1 VHAVPHGVGNSF
13 GILQA
18 LRVYWKHFSCFM
30 LTLCF
35 DRNWIL
41 KMVRIV
47 NVVFGKVILWVLVV
61 VVW

>member
-1 VHAVPHGVGNSF
+1 MHAVAHGVGISF

-18 LRVYWKHFSCFM
+18 LRVYWKQFSCFV
-30 LTLCF
+30 LALCP
-35 DRNWIL
+35 DRNRTL

-47 NVVFGKVILWVLVV
+47 NAIFGKSILWALVV